1 MLTNMINSPRK
12 EKITLDNMLAANWRQ
27 DEQIQHDKIQSN
39 SLQKLERFPLFMI
52 MTARILCLPYM

>member
-12 EKITLDNMLAANWRQ
+12 KKITLDNMLAANWRQ

-39 SLQKLERFPLFMI
+39 SLQKLEKFPLFMI
-52 MTARILCLPYM
+52 MTAQILCLPYM